1 MSERPGRLSGAV
13 TLAAAVGLLVSAPGL
28 AAQAKPDDE
37 PRPPATAPSG
47 PRFEEVSE
55 AAGVA
60 FVHSTRSFGDRHKA
74 QVLEMFTEGGAAVAV
89 GDFDGDGFEDLFLT
103 DSDEGRSSHLMR
115 NLYGETGELRF
126 EDVTAAAGVGGGND
140 PRSIVSDALWLDFD
154 DDGRLDLLVARFGT
168 PILYRNLGSPPSPSV
183 PLPPHGGERDAP
195 AQTSRGEGV
204 WFEDVSKAVG
214 LTKFGNTIAAIAFDY
229 DGDGWLDLLLGNYFR
244 PVNLLD
250 LDTPKVLPNN
260 LDDADNGGGV
270 TLWRNVPAGT
280 GDQQGAGGR
289 KFVEVTQ
296 EAGLGHHTGW
306 SLDLGHADLDN
317 DGDQDLYVAGDYGT
331 DRLFMNDG
339 PGPEGT
345 TFTDVTEKTLGF
357 DTKKGMNVDMADYD
371 RNGWLD
377 IYVTNITDEYM
388 RECNMLWHNA
398 GDGTFLELASE
409 TGTCDTDWGWA
420 AKFGDFDNDGWEDL
434 FVVDGLRSAGEEN
447 YIPLLL
453 QTIITPEVDFSDVNS
468 YPDIGERTWSGYQP
482 QRLFHNLGN
491 GTFREM
497 AAEAGVDNR
506 LDGRGIGVGD
516 FDRDGRLDLVQ
527 TNARQ
532 QTLLYRNVTEPAG
545 HWIELTLEGAG
556 VRAPAT
562 GEEGAETRPP
572 GSNRHAVGA
581 RVEVTLGGGA
591 KLLREVNGG
600 NGYASQSTT
609 RVHVGLGDAKTI
621 ERIEIR
627 WPSGR
632 VEVLEAADG
641 KPPVPIDRS
650 SRIVEGRGVAQ

>member
-13 TLAAAVGLLVSAPGL
+13 TLVAAVVLLVCAPGL
-28 AAQAKPDDE
+28 AAQANPDDE
-37 PRPPATAPSG
+37 PRPAAAAPSG

-60 FVHSTRSFGDRHKA
+60 FVHSTRSFGERHKA

-103 DSDEGRSSHLMR
+103 DSGEGRSNHLMR

-126 EDVTAAAGVGGGND
+126 AEVTAEAGVGGGND

-168 PILYRNLGSPPSPSV
+168 PLLYRNIG
-183 PLPPHGGERDAP
+183 GGERV
-195 AQTSRGEGV
+195 R
-204 WFEDVSKAVG
+204 FEEVSKAVG

-250 LDTPKVLPNN
+250 LDTPRVLPNN

-270 TLWRNVPAGT
+270 TLWRNVPADPAKAAAT
-280 GDQQGAGGR
+280 GGR
-289 KFVEVTQ
+289 KFVEVTR

-345 TFTDVTEKTLGF
+345 TFTDVTETTLGF

-434 FVVDGLRSAGEEN
+434 FVVDGLRSAGDEN

-453 QTIITPEVDFSDVNS
+453 QTIITPGIDFSDVNS

-556 VRAPAT
+556 VRAQAT
-562 GEEGAETRPP
+562 GEEGAETGPP

-609 RVHVGLGDAKTI
+609 RVHVGLGDAKTV

-641 KPPVPIDRS
+641 KPPVPLDRS
-650 SRIVEGRGVAQ
+650 SRIVEGRGVAE